1 MGRRLFL
8 SISSGGW
15 EMKSWD
21 PGYKK
26 NLTSLKFYAIISSFY
41 LKFQPSAEAHLNT
54 TKKEIT
60 MKTIVFEKLRV
71 SDVKKS
77 LGSIET
83 MPVTSGIQTATW
95 PHIECL
101 QNTTDS
107 LGCN

>member
-1 MGRRLFL
+1 MG
-8 SISSGGW
+8 GG
-15 EMKSWD
+15 KGKVGGS
-21 PGYKK
+21 GYKK
-26 NLTSLKFYAIISSFY
+26 NLTNLEFFVIISLFY
-41 LKFQPSAEAHLNT
+41 LKFQLSAEAHLNT

-60 MKTIVFEKLRV
+60 MKTIVFEKLKV

-101 QNTTDS
+101 QHTTDS
-107 LGCN
+107 LGCS